1 MRSRS
6 NIRADVLSKIKFNGV
21 GGWRTYLGFANSRRT
36 CGKGAMNIDVELRFD
51 LSGVRIPDS
60 KLAREI
66 TELVRDTE
74 SSLLFPFQPRVLLGR
89 SGRQASR
96 IQIRSRTALCRRD
109 VPRHGLDP
117 SAQQPNRALRGRRRE
132 CRP

>member
-21 GGWRTYLGFANSRRT
+21 GGWRTYLGFTNSRRT

-66 TELVRDTE
+66 TELVRDMNRRCSFTIPAACITGA
-74 SSLLFPFQPRVLLGR
+74 LW
-89 SGRQASR
+89 QASVADSNS
-96 IQIRSRTALCRRD
+96 I
-109 VPRHGLDP
+109 
-117 SAQQPNRALRGRRRE
+117 
-132 CRP
+132 